1 MRLCPFEW
9 TPESGLI
16 TPTHKLARRHLL
28 KLFEAEVQEMTEELR
43 KMPEKQG

>member
-1 MRLCPFEW
+1 VRLCPFEW